1 MSRKPALTT
10 LASGNLSPAP
20 NAHYQPAGTY
30 AIAST
35 GLWVLM
41 GVIGAL
47 FFLFTV
53 AYYIRHTLVDWQ
65 PLNEPWQLILSTS
78 LLVLGCIAMHLA
90 GRKARL
96 LPALTACQ
104 TELIM
109 AVCFTLGFILAQL
122 WAWQALVQINQ
133 GVLANPANS
142 FFYLLTG
149 LHALHVIGGV
159 LALAVVVYQ
168 AWQGQR
174 DNLHLWLQLCA
185 RYWHFLLFIWL
196 FLLGLL
202 RLT

>member
-1 MSRKPALTT
+1 MSRKPVLTT
-10 LASGNLSPAP
+10 LASGHLSPDP
-20 NAHYQPAGTY
+20 NARYQPASTY
-30 AIAST
+30 TIAST

-41 GVIGAL
+41 GVIAAL

-53 AYYIRHTLVDWQ
+53 AYYIRHTLSDWQ
-65 PLNEPWQLILSTS
+65 PLNEPWQLMLSSLLLILSC
-78 LLVLGCIAMHLA
+78 VAMHLA

-96 LPALTACQ
+96 LPALAACK

-109 AVCFTLGFILAQL
+109 AVCFTLGFVLVQL
-122 WAWQALVQINQ
+122 WAWLALVQINQ

-149 LHALHVIGGV
+149 LHALHILGGV
-159 LALAVVVYQ
+159 LALGMLVYQ
-168 AWQGQR
+168 VWQGQR
-174 DNLHLWLQLCA
+174 DHLHVWLQLCA